1 MAHENELATVH
12 RMLTDRLH
20 RTHVAVGWDAERAA
34 NVATELL
41 EQGLVINQLVGPD
54 GEIAAADF
62 RDLRLW
68 EAAPLLLDID
78 RVLPARE
85 HDDGRKALRAEVRA
99 IRAQALGAGRP
110 RQSADDG
117 KTSTERLAELNG
129 NVGKG
134 SDAERIQRSLDRAK
148 LAEAQI
154 RAANPGSFILGD
166 E

>member
-34 NVATELL
+34 NVATE
-41 EQGLVINQLVGPD
+41 LVGPD

-129 NVGKG
+129 TVGKG